1 MLVMMIFV
9 ILQIIGKLMDNK
21 RIYLSLSEQS
31 GFEQEYVQ
39 KALQTNWITSGGPN
53 VDEFESVLENYLDE
67 KSFVSALNSGTSA
80 IHLALV
86 LLGVKEGDEII
97 CQSMTFSA
105 SANPILYQGA
115 IPIFVDSELDTWNIC
130 PEYLEAAIKDR
141 IIKGKKP
148 KAIIA
153 VHLYGNPYKVD
164 EIHAIADKY
173 DIPIIED
180 SAEALGSSYKGKKCG
195 TFGDFGVFSFNGN
208 KIITTSSGG
217 ALITNSKELKEK
229 AIFYATQSK
238 DYAVHYQHSQIG
250 YNYRM
255 SNICAGVGL
264 GQMKILDKNIDSR
277 RKINSFYK
285 EIFRDIEGV
294 EVFEHINENYFSNYW
309 LSTIVVESH
318 KNRNKESLRLALENA
333 DIESRP
339 LWKPMHLQ
347 PIFEKY
353 PYYGNKIAE
362 NLFKK
367 GLCLPSGSNL
377 SIEDKKR
384 IREVIVDFFKKI
396 NKN

>member
-1 MLVMMIFV
+1 MLEMMIFA

-21 RIYLSLSEQS
+21 QIYLSLSEPS
-31 GFEQEYVQ
+31 GFEQEYIQ

-53 VDEFESVLENYLDE
+53 VDEFESLLENFLNE
-67 KSFVSALNSGTSA
+67 KSSVSALNSGTSA

-86 LLGVKEGDEII
+86 LLGVQEGDEVI

-141 IIKGKKP
+141 IKKGKKP

-173 DIPIIED
+173 GISIIED

-195 TFGDFGVFSFNGN
+195 SFGDFGIFSFNGN

-217 ALITNSKELKEK
+217 ALISNSKELKDK

-238 DYAVHYQHSQIG
+238 DKAIHYQHSELG

-264 GQMKILDKNIDSR
+264 GQMKVLDKNVDSR
-277 RKINSFYK
+277 RKINNFYR
-285 EIFRDIEGV
+285 EIFKDIE
-294 EVFEHINENYFSNYW
+294 EANIFESINENYFSNYW
-309 LSTIVVESH
+309 LSTILVEPN
-318 KNRNKESLRLALENA
+318 KNRNRESLRLAFEKAN
-333 DIESRP
+333 IESRP

-362 NLFKK
+362 KLFEK

-377 SIEDKKR
+377 SIEDKNRVK
-384 IREVIVDFFKKI
+384 EVIVNFFK
-396 NKN
+396 NK

>member
-1 MLVMMIFV
+1 MLVTMMFV
-9 ILQIIGKLMDNK
+9 MLQIIGKLMKNK

-31 GFEQEYVQ
+31 GFEQEFIQ

-53 VDEFESVLENYLDE
+53 VDEFESALENYLDE

-130 PEYLEAAIKDR
+130 PEQLEIAIKDR
-141 IIKGKKP
+141 IKKGKKP
-148 KAIIA
+148 KAIMA
-153 VHLYGNPYKVD
+153 VHLYGTPYKVD
-164 EIHAIADKY
+164 EIHAIADRY
-173 DIPIIED
+173 NIPVIED

-195 TFGDFGVFSFNGN
+195 SFGDFGIFSFNGN

-217 ALITNSKELKEK
+217 ALVTNSKELKEK

-238 DYAVHYQHSQIG
+238 DAAVHYQHSQIG

-264 GQMKILDKNIDSR
+264 GQMKILDKNVGSR
-277 RKINSFYK
+277 RKTNIFYK
-285 EIFRDIEGV
+285 EIFMDIEGV
-294 EVFEHINENYFSNYW
+294 DVFDSINENYFSSYW
-309 LSTIVVESH
+309 LSTILVEPY

-333 DIESRP
+333 NIESRP

-353 PYYGNKIAE
+353 PYYGNKIAK
-362 NLFKK
+362 NLFEK

-377 SIEDKKR
+377 SIEDRKR
-384 IREVIVDFFKKI
+384 IREVIVDFFKK
-396 NKN
+396 

>member
-21 RIYLSLSEQS
+21 QIYLSLSEQS
-31 GFEQEYVQ
+31 GFEQEYIQ

-53 VDEFESVLENYLDE
+53 VDEFESALENYLEE
-67 KSFVSALNSGTSA
+67 KSFVSVLNSGTSA

-86 LLGVKEGDEII
+86 LLGVNEGDEVI

-115 IPIFVDSELDTWNIC
+115 IPVFVDSELDTWNIC

-141 IIKGKKP
+141 VKKGKKP

-195 TFGDFGVFSFNGN
+195 SFGDFGIFSFNGN

-217 ALITNSKELKEK
+217 ALITNSKELKKK

-238 DYAVHYQHSQIG
+238 DEAVHYQHSKIG

-264 GQMKILDKNIDSR
+264 GQMKILDKNVDFR
-277 RKINSFYK
+277 RKINNFYR
-285 EIFRDIEGV
+285 EIFKDIE
-294 EVFEHINENYFSNYW
+294 EVDIFESINENYFSNYW
-309 LSTIVVESH
+309 LSTILVEPN
-318 KNRNKESLRLALENA
+318 KNRNRESLRLAFEKAN
-333 DIESRP
+333 IESRP

-362 NLFKK
+362 KLFEK

-377 SIEDKKR
+377 SIEDKNRVK
-384 IREVIVDFFKKI
+384 EVIVNFF
-396 NKN
+396 

>member
-1 MLVMMIFV
+1 
-9 ILQIIGKLMDNK
+9 MDNK

-31 GFEQEYVQ
+31 GFEQGHIQ

-53 VDEFESVLENYLDE
+53 VDEFESALENYLEE

-86 LLGVKEGDEII
+86 LLGVKEGDEVI

-130 PEYLEAAIKDR
+130 PEQLEIAIKDR
-141 IIKGKKP
+141 IKKGKKP

-164 EIHAIADKY
+164 EIHAIADKFH
-173 DIPIIED
+173 IPVIED

-217 ALITNSKELKEK
+217 ALISNSKELKNR

-238 DYAVHYQHSQIG
+238 DEAVHYQHSQIG

-264 GQMKILDKNIDSR
+264 GQMKILDKNVDSR
-277 RKINSFYK
+277 RKINGFYK
-285 EIFRDIEGV
+285 EIFMDIEGV
-294 EVFEHINENYFSNYW
+294 DVFESINENYFSNYW
-309 LSTIVVESH
+309 LSTILVEPY
-318 KNRNKESLRLALENA
+318 KNGNKESLRLAFEKAN
-333 DIESRP
+333 IESRP

-353 PYYGNKIAE
+353 PYYGNTIAE
-362 NLFKK
+362 NLFEK

-384 IREVIVDFFKKI
+384 IREVIVDFIKK
-396 NKN
+396 